1 MWRQALTVT
10 AGLVIGAVVGTA
22 LVWAAAYVVVV
33 YMPPTPS
40 VDTIPLPLYPPFIG
54 GPIGALIGVL
64 VALRAQRDRLRQRGH
79 SRPSP

>member
-10 AGLVIGAVVGTA
+10 AGLVIGAVVGSA

-40 VDTIPLPLYPPFIG
+40 VDTIPFYPPFVG
-54 GPIGALIGVL
+54 GPIGAVIGVL
-64 VALRAQRDRLRQRGH
+64 VALRAQRDRLRQ
-79 SRPSP
+79 